1 MGVQGLTGETH
12 GERER
17 RGFSYGQDR
26 LVVIGP
32 LEMKKLTLADQSPTT
47 KTHPTSTKY
56 SYTKRL
62 QPNELSCTLNS
73 KSVVGID

>member
-1 MGVQGLTGETH
+1 MGVQGLTGETQ

-32 LEMKKLTLADQSPTT
+32 HEMKKLTMADQSPTT
-47 KTHPTSTKY
+47 KTHQTSTKY
-56 SYTKRL
+56 PYTKPL
-62 QPNELSCTLNS
+62 QPNEPSCTLNS